1 MQTRLV
7 LLTGILPFQTSI
19 FNAIKEGGGR
29 IAYYLTD
36 DPWNPVIRRRSFLR
50 NLCHYEHIYSTKQAL
65 CERLEKA
72 WTPSTSWLPCAYD
85 PALHQQPLEKSKNQA
100 RDALFVGTGTGAA
113 ERLPWLEVLKDL
125 PGVRRRIHGN
135 NWGGLKTPS
144 WDLQPAVTGE
154 TYCQEVHNA
163 GIVLGLLRQAN
174 GELTTDR
181 SYEIGAIGG
190 CGLYQDSSEHRTLL
204 PNYPDE
210 GFFSTPAKFRER
222 VNHLLEN
229 PGLLERL
236 AKELENGRVI
246 GWFNGPMEFG
256 PRSLGS
262 KIKPGQ
268 SAQPEDAQR
277 NEPKNQI

>member
-1 MQTRLV
+1 MQRLRGKLFYRLADRRSWEWWEFQRQLKEKIRTMQPRLV
-7 LLTGILPFQTSI
+7 LVTGILPFQTSI
-19 FNAIKEGGGR
+19 FNAIKEGGGQ
-29 IAYYLTD
+29 ITNYLTD
-36 DPWNPVIRRRSFLR
+36 DPWNPIHRRRSFLR
-50 NLCHYEHIYSTKQAL
+50 NLRHYDHIFSTKQAL

-100 RDALFVGTGTGAA
+100 TDALFVGTGTGAA

-154 TYCQEVHNA
+154 TYCQEIHNA

-174 GELTTDR
+174 RELTTDR
-181 SYEIGAIGG
+181 SYKIGAIGG
-190 CGLYQDSSEHRTLL
+190 CGLYQDSSEHRALL

-210 GFFSTPAKFRER
+210 GFLVRRPNFE
-222 VNHLLEN
+222 
-229 PGLLERL
+229 
-236 AKELENGRVI
+236 
-246 GWFNGPMEFG
+246 
-256 PRSLGS
+256 
-262 KIKPGQ
+262 
-268 SAQPEDAQR
+268 SA
-277 NEPKNQI
+277 